1 MAEAFPWLCREG
13 VRLDSPAARLMPPA
27 THTRHDWLVRLC
39 TLTAFVLS
47 LGWASSAAAAV
58 PMCGMRAQTI
68 AAPPI
73 GTPASSDSLSAGG
86 PCDERGPLSI
96 AGVPQRDAPEKLS
109 FPELPIRALPILPRI
124 AACPVAARVNTA
136 AAEHELLAT
145 GFARSIDR
153 PPRV

>member
-1 MAEAFPWLCREG
+1 
-13 VRLDSPAARLMPPA
+13 MPSAP
-27 THTRHDWLVRLC
+27 HTRHDWLVRLC

-47 LGWASSAAAAV
+47 LGWVSNAAAAV
-58 PMCGMRAQTI
+58 PMCGMRAQTV

-73 GTPASSDSLSAGG
+73 GTPASSDSLSGGG
-86 PCDERGPLSI
+86 PCDGRGSLGI

-136 AAEHELLAT
+136 VAEHELLAT

>member
-1 MAEAFPWLCREG
+1 M
-13 VRLDSPAARLMPPA
+13 
-27 THTRHDWLVRLC
+27 RLC

-47 LGWASSAAAAV
+47 LGWVSSAAAAV

-73 GTPASSDSLSAGG
+73 GTPASSDSVSADG
-86 PCDERGPLSI
+86 PCDERSPLRV

-109 FPELPIRALPILPRI
+109 FPDLPIRALPILPRI
-124 AACPVAARVNTA
+124 GVCPAVARVSTA
-136 AAEHELLAT
+136 ASEHELLAT

-153 PPRV
+153 PPRA